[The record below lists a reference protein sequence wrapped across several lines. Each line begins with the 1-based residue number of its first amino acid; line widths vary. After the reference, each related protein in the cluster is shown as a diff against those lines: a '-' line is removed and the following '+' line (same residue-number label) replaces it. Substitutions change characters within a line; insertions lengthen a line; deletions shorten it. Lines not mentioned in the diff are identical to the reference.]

1 MSYIVFSNF
10 VHEVIFWKEIYL
22 FPIYFYTLIFIYF
35 SIHSD
40 KYHSIAGC
48 EVRVGNLVLQVL
60 YRVTL
65 EAENKIHIN
74 I

>member
-35 SIHSD
+35 S
-40 KYHSIAGC
+40 SIVTSIILLLD
-48 EVRVGNLVLQVL
+48 VR
-60 YRVTL
+60 L
-65 EAENKIHIN
+65 ELET
-74 I
+74 